1 MRNRK
6 YNSKVAYTGG
16 KTIHKGQNMIITKG
30 SSLPLGRREGR
41 GLIGE
46 EHVVGFW
53 DTGNAPFLE
62 FDCGYKGVHFK
73 IIH

>member
-1 MRNRK
+1 
-6 YNSKVAYTGG
+6 
-16 KTIHKGQNMIITKG
+16 MIITKG

-46 EHVVGFW
+46 GHVVGFW